1 MSASWPPLRIMV
13 AALAGAQTVYW
24 LYTVWIAATQ
34 NPMGDGMDTIPA
46 FFSTPP
52 FILFTAPALLLGL
65 INRALKT
72 AAVLALVGLALTPMV
87 LWQVLFPETMWTLT
101 ELLLP

>member
-1 MSASWPPLRIMV
+1 MSASWPPLRIIV
-13 AALAGAQTVYW
+13 AALASAQTVYW

-52 FILFTAPALLLGL
+52 FILFTAPALLLSLIGRGL
-65 INRALKT
+65 VT
-72 AAVLALVGLALTPMV
+72 AAVLAGIGFLLTPFV
-87 LWQVLFPETMWTLT
+87 LWQVFFPETLWRVT
-101 ELLLP
+101 EFLFP

>member
-1 MSASWPPLRIMV
+1 MSASWPPLCIIV
-13 AALAGAQTVYW
+13 AALAVAQTVYW

-46 FFSTPP
+46 FFATPP

-72 AAVLALVGLALTPMV
+72 ATVFALVGLALTPMV